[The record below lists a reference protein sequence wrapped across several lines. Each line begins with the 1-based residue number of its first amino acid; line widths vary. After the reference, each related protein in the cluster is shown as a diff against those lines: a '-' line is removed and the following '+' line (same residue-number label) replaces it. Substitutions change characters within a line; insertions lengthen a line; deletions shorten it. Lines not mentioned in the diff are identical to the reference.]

1 MQGLVDR
8 GSTPLQYRNL
18 YYKSPSGNRKNTEA
32 NMKINALII
41 AFLMALAGCSASVHG
56 DVQGS
61 NTPENAKNG
70 VNIVSNTGTNHSGV
84 SVVR

>member
-1 MQGLVDR
+1 
-8 GSTPLQYRNL
+8 
-18 YYKSPSGNRKNTEA
+18 
-32 NMKINALII
+32 MKINALII